1 MMSMQHYFA
10 LLCDLIPLD
19 LYRWSLKLSFKG
31 GLVLS
36 KGQPRPSVAV

>member
-19 LYRWSLKLSFKG
+19 LYRWSLKLVDNYIWVQFH
-31 GLVLS
+31 S
-36 KGQPRPSVAV
+36 KGV